1 MVDPPFLLTTIP
13 ISCIQS
19 SQGDQLLMLRT
30 YSGSE
35 LEDEPKF
42 VEGSSEPAEKARS
55 DGIL

>member
-1 MVDPPFLLTTIP
+1 MVDPPFLLAAIP
-13 ISCIQS
+13 ISGIQS

-42 VEGSSEPAEKARS
+42 VEGSSEPV